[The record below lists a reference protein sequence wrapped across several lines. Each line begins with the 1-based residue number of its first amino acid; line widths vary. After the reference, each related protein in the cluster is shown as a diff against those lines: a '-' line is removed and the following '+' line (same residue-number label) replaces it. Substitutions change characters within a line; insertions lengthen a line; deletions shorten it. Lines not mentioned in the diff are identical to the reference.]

1 MFRPY
6 SKILPFNLITIISKF
21 RDFSNRFIP
30 ENGPLIEQYC
40 WSLKV
45 KRKPYIN
52 TGFYQTFLQ
61 IIKLYFK
68 STESVKKTYLN
79 LYWYAIPEYRSMIW
93 FISLKITEF
102 VFGFF

>member
-21 RDFSNRFIP
+21 RYLSNRFIP

-52 TGFYQTFLQ
+52 KVLSNFVINYQSFLQ

-68 STESVKKTYLN
+68 STILQLIKLHTM
-79 LYWYAIPEYRSMIW
+79 AI
-93 FISLKITEF
+93 ISFSYK
-102 VFGFF
+102 